1 MKKTISTLGSAEL
14 IAHINEQLDIYK
26 AERDTVYKQ
35 VTLKDL
41 QAFSKSLQ
49 LSVLLQN
56 PEGIALKQELDEILK
71 EEGNILWGVQ
81 PQKGQVKSLFE
92 LNKEQET
99 QFGYF
104 KV

>member
-14 IAHINEQLDIYK
+14 IAHIDEQLDIYK

-35 VTLKDL
+35 VTMKDL
-41 QAFSKSLQ
+41 QAYSKALQ

-56 PEGIALKQELDEILK
+56 PAGIALKQELDEILK

-81 PQKGQVKSLFE
+81 PKKEVRSLHDIHQ
-92 LNKEQET
+92 EQE
-99 QFGYF
+99 QLLKSRFRY
-104 KV
+104 

>member
-14 IAHINEQLDIYK
+14 IAHIDEQLDIYK

-41 QAFSKSLQ
+41 QAYSKALQ

-56 PEGIALKQELDEILK
+56 PAGIALKQEIDEILK
-71 EEGNILWGVQ
+71 DEGNILWGVQ
-81 PQKGQVKSLFE
+81 PKKEVKSLFE
-92 LNKEQET
+92 LNKEQDT

>member
-1 MKKTISTLGSAEL
+1 MKKTINTLGSAEL

-81 PQKGQVKSLFE
+81 PKKEVKSLFE
-92 LNKEQET
+92 LNKEQGT